1 MRLQRLVYVS
11 KVRIPEDL
19 FEYELSRIVETA
31 RTFNSVNSL
40 TGLLLYS
47 DRYFMQLLEGDRGIL
62 TDLFANIHADDRH
75 VKCELLSVGAIHCRT
90 FADWDMACL
99 GLHDVPGRHLKRFC
113 SDGHLN
119 PFEMSPDAVIDLIYQ
134 LDQGLLMA
142 A

>member
-11 KVRIPEDL
+11 QVHIAEDL
-19 FEYELSRIVETA
+19 FEFELSRIVDTA
-31 RTFNSVNSL
+31 RTFNAVNSV

-47 DRYFMQLLEGDRGIL
+47 DRYFIQLLEGDRGIV
-62 TDLFANIHADDRH
+62 TDLFAAIHADDRH
-75 VKCELLSVGAIHCRT
+75 KRCELLDVGGIHYRS

-99 GLHDVPGRHLKRFC
+99 GLHDLPARHVKRFC
-113 SDGHLN
+113 SDGYLN

-134 LDQGLLMA
+134 LDQTLLQA